1 MEAPH
6 DIACVILAGGQGK
19 RMRSADL
26 HKVCFPIL
34 GRPAI
39 VRAIDTYK
47 AAGLRRFLVVVG
59 QMAEQ
64 VIGTISAAHPE
75 VTFVYQARP
84 LGTGHAA
91 AVAAKALA
99 LQGDCLAAM
108 VTMGDKV
115 TRPNVVR
122 QLLDHFQWNL
132 PDVVLATVPKEPDSP
147 SGRVVVDRGG
157 KVLGIVEAADVER
170 ARRTRTPIRLAGT
183 ALSAGRIEKLSAT
196 VNPSLYLFRFD
207 SLAEALAKLRP
218 DNVQG
223 ERYLTDAI
231 EVLASSG
238 ARVEAMPLADPTDIM
253 GFNTP
258 GELMAIE
265 RVLRQREK
273 PPRVSAARRRALSGR
288 VLRTAGQ
295 WRRVVES
302 DSPAWRRVLRRTYGA
317 DEALLAERRK
327 TMSRLVQAFIRRHG
341 PQRKMILCRAP
352 GRVNLM
358 GRHVDHR
365 GGHVNVMAF
374 GREVLLAAA
383 KRDDDVICLTHV
395 QPRRFGARQFRVSD
409 LLREASWADWIDF
422 VDSQAVRGLLAEA
435 GGDWSHYARAAV
447 LRLQHECR
455 DIPLCGMD
463 CTVTGNI
470 PMGAGLS
477 SSSALVVAFAEAA
490 VALNGLH
497 VAPRDFVDLCGEGE
511 WFVGSRGG
519 SADHAAI
526 RTARIGHLRRIGFF
540 PFRLEGEVRFPRELQ
555 VVLAHSGSQAVKSKG
570 ARDTFNQRVASY
582 QLAELLLRKRWPAA
596 AGMEHLRDLT
606 PEKLKVR
613 PGDIYR
619 ALKLLPDRPSRRALR
634 KLFTGEDRDRVER
647 IFSSHANLGP
657 YDLRGVTMYG
667 LAEIVR
673 SERFAKELSSGDL
686 DRLRRLIQISHNGDR
701 LVKWAPDGRRRRF
714 TVRTD
719 DATLDRLAAADAD
732 LACQCGRYACSTEAV
747 DQLVD
752 VAEATEGV
760 VGAQL
765 AGAGLGG
772 CMMIIVRATA
782 LERLMRRLRTEF
794 YGPRRLAFGAFVCSP
809 VAGAGLLG
817 V

>member
-1 MEAPH
+1 METSQN
-6 DIACVILAGGQGK
+6 IACVILAGGQGK
-19 RMRSADL
+19 RMGSAGL

-64 VIGTISAAHPE
+64 VIETVSAVHPE
-75 VTFVYQARP
+75 VTFVHQARP

-91 AVAAKALA
+91 AVAARALA
-99 LQGDCLAAM
+99 AQGDCLAAM
-108 VTMGDKV
+108 VTMGDKI
-115 TRPNVVR
+115 TRPRVVR
-122 QLLDHFQWNL
+122 GLLDRFQWGL
-132 PDVVLATVPKEPDSP
+132 PDVVMATVPKEPDSP
-147 SGRVVVDRGG
+147 SGRVVVDAAGG
-157 KVLGIVEAADVER
+157 VLGIVEAADIQR
-170 ARRTRTPIRLAGT
+170 ARRTRKSIRLAGRT
-183 ALSAGRIEKLSAT
+183 LSAGRIENQSPT

-207 SLAEALAKLRP
+207 RLVEALKELGT

-223 ERYLTDAI
+223 EQYLTDVI
-231 EVLASSG
+231 EILASSG
-238 ARVEAMPLADPTDIM
+238 ARVESMPLDDPTEIM

-258 GELMAIE
+258 GELLAIE
-265 RVLRQREK
+265 AVARQREK
-273 PPRVSAARRRALSGR
+273 PPRVSVAGRKTLSKR
-288 VLRTAGQ
+288 VRKPAGCWQ
-295 WRRVVES
+295 DVVEG
-302 DSPAWRRVLRRTYGA
+302 DDPAWRRVLRRTYGA
-317 DEALLAERRK
+317 DEALLCDRRK
-327 TMSRLVQAFIRRHG
+327 TMSRLLRAFIRRHG
-341 PQRKMILCRAP
+341 RQREMILCRAP

-374 GREVLLAAA
+374 SREVLLAAA
-383 KRDDDVICLTHV
+383 PRDDDLVCLTNL
-395 QPRRFGARQFRVSD
+395 QPRRFPARRFRISD
-409 LLREASWADWIDF
+409 LLREASWSDWIDF
-422 VDSQAVRGLLAEA
+422 VDSRAVRGLLAEA

-455 DIPLCGMD
+455 EIPLRGMD
-463 CTVTGNI
+463 CTVAGNI

-490 VALNGLH
+490 VALNGLD

-526 RTARIGHLRRIGFF
+526 RTGRIGHLRRIGFF
-540 PFRLEGEVRFPRELQ
+540 PLRMEGEVRFPRALR
-555 VVLAHSGSQAVKSKG
+555 VVLAYSGSQAVKSQG

-582 QLAELLLRKRWPAA
+582 QLAELLLRRRWPAA
-596 AGMEHLRDLT
+596 AGMKHLRDLT
-606 PEKLKVR
+606 PDRLKVR
-613 PGDIYR
+613 SPDLYR
-619 ALKLLPDRPSRRALR
+619 ALKLLPDRPRRAALR
-634 KLFTGEDRDRVER
+634 KLFGKEDRDRVER

-657 YDLRGVTMYG
+657 YDLRGVTLYG

-673 SERFAKELSSGDL
+673 SRRFAKVLEKGDL
-686 DRLRRLIQISHNGDR
+686 AQLGQLLRTSHDGDR
-701 LVKWAPDGRRRRF
+701 QVRWGPAGTCRRF
-714 TVRTD
+714 RVRTD
-719 DATLDRLAAADAD
+719 DAALDRLAAADAD
-732 LACQCGRYACSTEAV
+732 LSLQCGRYACSTRAV

-752 VAEATEGV
+752 IAQATDGV

-772 CMMIIVRATA
+772 CMMIVVHAEA
-782 LERLMRRLRTEF
+782 MDRLMRRLRSEF
-794 YGPRRLAFGAFVCSP
+794 YRPRKLPFGAFLCSP